1 MTWGHFPSE
10 MGVRRLSARQRREV
24 AVGALSRAPGE
35 GAVPPAAWT
44 CHGYGTKVFTFA
56 GDVQRPDWDP
66 NRVKIDYEPRP
77 RIVGFWK
84 RFLMAEILLGDTGH

>member
-1 MTWGHFPSE
+1 MGPFSLRDGSQAAFCTAEEGGGSWGFKQS
-10 MGVRRLSARQRREV
+10 
-24 AVGALSRAPGE
+24 PGE